1 VDEQLSNAERRHEA
15 DQLVVLVEIILS
27 PDVVFAAVRRT
38 REVELG
44 GEGDIGVVEW
54 HKPQRKELR
63 DVEVED

>member
-1 VDEQLSNAERRHEA
+1 
-15 DQLVVLVEIILS
+15 
-27 PDVVFAAVRRT
+27 
-38 REVELG
+38 VELG